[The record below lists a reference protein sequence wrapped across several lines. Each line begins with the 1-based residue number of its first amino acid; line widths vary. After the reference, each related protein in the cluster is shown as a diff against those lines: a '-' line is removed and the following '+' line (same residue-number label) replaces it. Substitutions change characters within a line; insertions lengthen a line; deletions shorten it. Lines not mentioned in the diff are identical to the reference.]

1 MRCTRFVAIFTITHQ
16 FLEIQVRGFTGFLF
30 KQVRMRYHCHNNNAV
45 QTVSITKKCLWLRSP
60 THPPIQKQW
69 WSKVRTQK
77 PHSLQC
83 LVRRGCKMQHVRHQ
97 CKGTWISPSVVTTSA
112 SPWSSSGI
120 WALDS
125 SGARYPGLFAQ
136 VTVSHHAEAP
146 RQANMARHG
155 APRSGFSTHRLSS
168 DLGTANNVKT
178 MQTWQKAPTHHAT
191 VLTSLTCSGI
201 STGHK

>member
-1 MRCTRFVAIFTITHQ
+1 M
-16 FLEIQVRGFTGFLF
+16 
-30 KQVRMRYHCHNNNAV
+30 
-45 QTVSITKKCLWLRSP
+45 
-60 THPPIQKQW
+60 
-69 WSKVRTQK
+69 
-77 PHSLQC
+77 
-83 LVRRGCKMQHVRHQ
+83 
-97 CKGTWISPSVVTTSA
+97 SVVAFSNASAYPEAMVVKGADTETTLLAVFGSSRLQNA
-112 SPWSSSGI
+112 ARAAPMQRHLDLSVCCNNFCLAMSSSGI